1 MEQYTVEEFQSDFDN
16 LIARVENGESFQINY
31 EGKSV
36 MIIPAKEYQ
45 EAVETITEAT
55 SKDWDDFWYNEDTL
69 CDI

>member
-16 LIARVENGESFQINY
+16 LIARVEKGESFQINY

>member
-16 LIARVENGESFQINY
+16 LLARVEKGESFQINY

-36 MIIPAKEYQ
+36 MIIPATKYQ
-45 EAVETITEAT
+45 ETVETITEA
-55 SKDWDDFWYNEDTL
+55 KPEDWDDFWYDESTL

>member
-1 MEQYTVEEFQSDFDN
+1 MEQYTVEEFQNDFDN

-31 EGKSV
+31 DGKSV

>member
-1 MEQYTVEEFQSDFDN
+1 MEQYTVKEFQSDFDN

-36 MIIPAKEYQ
+36 MIIPVKEYQ

>member
-36 MIIPAKEYQ
+36 MIIPAEEYQ
-45 EAVETITEAT
+45 EAVQTISEAT
-55 SKDWDDFWYNEDTL
+55 SEDWDDFWYNEDTL